1 MIESIVI
8 AGYQKAFSKLFG
20 NDLIETQIQVQKT
33 KAEFEGDVT
42 VVMFPHL
49 KIAGVSPNEL
59 GEKIGDVLIQSEEF
73 KAYNIVK
80 GFLNLTISD
89 NIWLK
94 AFHEAI
100 EVQDWWKLPSNGQ
113 KWMVEYSSPNTN
125 KPLHLGHLRNNVIGY
140 SVAELL
146 KAGGYDVLK
155 TQIINDR
162 GIHICKSMLAWLKW
176 GKGNTPEKVGMKGD
190 HFVAKYY
197 VMFENA
203 YKSEMK
209 DLMAAGKTKEEA
221 MQQAPLFVEAQEMLR
236 KWESDDQE
244 VIDLW
249 KRMNGW
255 VYEGF
260 DVSYK
265 KIGVDFDVLY
275 YESDT
280 YKLGKEIVEEGLQK
294 GVFYKR
300 EDGSVWCD
308 LTEDGLDEKLVLRRD
323 GTSVYITQDIGTA
336 IQRYK
341 EHQIDG
347 MIYTVANEQDYHFK
361 VLFLILKKLGYPF
374 AKDLHHLSYGMV
386 DLPSGKMKTREGN
399 VVDSDELIDEM
410 VATAGKA
417 NEEKGKLE
425 GLTPEQIEDINYKV
439 GMAALK
445 YYLIKVDPKK
455 GMVFNPEESID
466 FNGNT
471 GPFVLFNY
479 VRTRSILRKI
489 EKFNPK
495 QIPSRLLQE
504 EKELIQ
510 KVLDYHRVIEAG
522 VKQLNSSLVAN
533 YAYELAKMFS
543 TYYANIQILK
553 ADDTTLV
560 DFRVSL
566 SRWVGDTIENAFAI
580 LGISMPQRM

>member
-1 MIESIVI
+1 MVESIVVK
-8 AGYQKAFSKLFG
+8 AYQSAFSQIFG
-20 NDLIETQIQVQKT
+20 KELSEEQIQVQKT
-33 KAEFEGDVT
+33 KSEFEGDLT
-42 VVMFPHL
+42 VVLFPHL
-49 KIAGVSPNEL
+49 KLAGVAPQVL
-59 GEKIGDVLIQSEEF
+59 GEKVGEQLIQSKEF
-73 KAYNIVK
+73 DSYNIVK

-89 NIWLK
+89 AVWLDSFRDAMDSK
-94 AFHEAI
+94 
-100 EVQDWWKLPSNGQ
+100 DWWSIPENGQ

-146 KAGGYDVLK
+146 KAGGYEVLK

-162 GIHICKSMLAWLKW
+162 GIHICKSMLSWLKW
-176 GKGNTPEKVGMKGD
+176 GEGKTPDEAGMKGD

-203 YKSEMK
+203 YKEEMK
-209 DLMAAGKTKEEA
+209 ALMASGKTKEEA
-221 MQQAPLFVEAQEMLR
+221 MQEAPLFIEAQEMLR
-236 KWESDDQE
+236 SWEKDDAE
-244 VIDLW
+244 VLDLW
-249 KRMNGW
+249 RTMNGW

-260 DVSYK
+260 EVSYEK
-265 KIGVDFDVLY
+265 MGVDFDFLY

-280 YKLGKEIVEEGLQK
+280 YKLGKEIVAEGLEK
-294 GVFYKR
+294 GVFYQR

-308 LTEDGLDEKLVLRRD
+308 LTDDGLDEKLVLRKD
-323 GTSVYITQDIGTA
+323 GTAVYITQDIGTA

-341 EHQIDG
+341 EHQING

-399 VVDSDELIDEM
+399 VVDCDDLIDEM
-410 VATAGKA
+410 VATAGRA
-417 NEEKGKLE
+417 NEEKGKLD
-425 GLTPEQIEDINYKV
+425 GLSQDQIEDINYKV

-445 YYLIKVDPKK
+445 YYLLKVDPKK

-471 GPFVLFNY
+471 GPFILFNY
-479 VRTRSILRKI
+479 VRTRSILRKV
-489 EKFNPK
+489 EGFDSKN
-495 QIPSRLLQE
+495 IPSSILTE

-510 KVLDYHRVIEAG
+510 KVLDYHKVIENA

-543 TYYANIQILK
+543 AYYASVQILK
-553 ADDTTLV
+553 AEDKSLI
-560 DFRVSL
+560 DFRVGL
-566 SRWVGDTIENAFAI
+566 SKWVGDTIEKSFSI
-580 LGISMPQRM
+580 LGIGMPQRM